1 MRLKLWWFQ
10 AWIDFF
16 DYGNMKKNQGGARL
30 MWIKGFIHQTEDEAF
45 LGNVHIVS
53 DLRFRAGEMV
63 GWMELSNSDE
73 VVMVKRHPSGCLHG
87 QIMKESEAFGE

>member
-1 MRLKLWWFQ
+1 
-10 AWIDFF
+10 
-16 DYGNMKKNQGGARL
+16 
-30 MWIKGFIHQTEDEAF
+30 MWIKGYIHQTEDEAF
-45 LGNVHIVS
+45 LGNVHIVP

-87 QIMKESEAFGE
+87 QIMKESEAFGK